1 MASNIPVI
9 VQGNSFSLAIPLQ
22 IYIIDEGEMVLQDY
36 TPDPTDEVS
45 VQLKGSRRNY
55 TYTPTIDGNVAYI
68 DLSGNELADNYSVVV
83 SIVKANGQRLRSFRT
98 DQFFIVESSDDLTQ
112 DDIIAGLEENVIYL
126 NAQAFI
132 AGADGRGI
140 ESIVKT
146 ATAGLV
152 DTYTITYSDNTTSTF
167 NVTNGAAGAQ
177 GADGVGIT
185 SIEKT
190 ATVGL
195 VDTYTITLSNGQTPT
210 FDVTNGK
217 DGVDLGLAT
226 IVNNLTEGG
235 EESVLSA
242 EMGKELGDVL
252 VNDTKDLTSQ
262 MKAGYVMSG
271 TANVGQTITLTET
284 ANANGHYIVL
294 DVVAGEKVWLKG
306 DGYAGNRQYIFM
318 DDNNVVKEIA
328 MWNKPT
334 DTDWTQYTTPNGAT
348 KLVANSISATYYG
361 VKISNTPM
369 TTRVANLESGMTD
382 IYTPLQLVGEY
393 SSEDCIAGYIAQG
406 NNGAAVSIVEN
417 SNRRYIKLDIK
428 KGDKIRVNVVP
439 SGVATYIVTDSNDVI
454 LYQGTKPYTPFDS
467 VLDIT
472 RDDAAHIYCNTGYN
486 IIVQRYTLPTQGEYN
501 EVIDNVVS
509 HLDMVDAE
517 NLYDGEVEIG
527 NFGGLTI
534 GMWTSPISVEAG
546 EAYTCYMIMGTNKYV
561 GFWNGD
567 TYVSNRIIQNG
578 VNHITVPSGCD
589 TMRFYSMDVKR
600 AKECYVV
607 AGTADITAALTKKAK
622 GYVDEYELGQLS
634 NKINLPL
641 ADKNIAILGDSITN
655 VGYYPAEFFRITGYK
670 NKAVYGRDGAAW
682 TNDEYHTDNNIKE
695 RIDALENGI
704 TWTPDIIIVA
714 LGRNDNGRSP
724 IGDVCEALWADQTT
738 IDARATMYNAIR
750 YGVKRLRTLY
760 PNAKIFLQGI
770 QWAKIKVSSVIN
782 TEEKYRQQD
791 NYVLQYNEVIR
802 NAADHMGCSFINVF
816 ADGVCEDTADRYLS
830 DGLHDN
836 AAGGVVHGRCVAAA
850 VLAAYKD

>member
-1 MASNIPVI
+1 MSLATI
-9 VQGNSFSLAIPLQ
+9 VKGNTFSLAIPLQ
-22 IYIIDEGEMVLQDY
+22 VYAVEDGEVVLRDY
-36 TPDPTDEVS
+36 TPESGDAITIR
-45 VQLKGSRRNY
+45 LKGDRRNY
-55 TYTPTIDGNVAYI
+55 TYIPSTNGSTAFIHLEG
-68 DLSGNELADNYSVVV
+68 SEVVGV
-83 SIVKANGQRLRSFRT
+83 YAVEVEIVKDDDSKLTSMRFEQLNIVDSIDELNEGQIT
-98 DQFFIVESSDDLTQ
+98 GGIEQG
-112 DDIIAGLEENVIYL
+112 AIYL
-126 NAQAFI
+126 DPEIFI
-132 AGADGRGI
+132 AGEDGRGI
-140 ESIVKT
+140 VSIVKT

-195 VDTYTITLSNGQTPT
+195 VDTYTITLSNGETST

-226 IVNNLTEGG
+226 IVNDLTTGG
-235 EESVLSA
+235 ATDVLSA

-252 VNDTKDLTSQ
+252 VNETKDLTSQ

-271 TANVGQTITLTET
+271 TANAGQTITLTKT
-284 ANANGHYIVL
+284 ANANGHYIIL
-294 DVVAGEKVWLKG
+294 DVVAGDKVWLKG
-306 DGYAGNRQYIFM
+306 KGYAGNRQYIFM

-328 MWNKPT
+328 AWNKT
-334 DTDWTQYTTPNGAT
+334 ADTDWTEYTTPNDAT
-348 KLVANSISATYYG
+348 KLIVNSIDASNYG
-361 VKISNTPM
+361 VKIQNTPM
-369 TTRVANLESGMTD
+369 TTRVANLESGMAD
-382 IYTPLQLVGEY
+382 IYTPLQLVGVY
-393 SSEDCIAGYIAQG
+393 NSTDSTAGYVAQG
-406 NNGAAVSIVEN
+406 NVGAVVAIAAN
-417 SNRRYIKLDIK
+417 SSKRYVKIGCS
-428 KGDKIRVNVVP
+428 KGDKFRINTIP
-439 SGVATYIVTDSNDVI
+439 NGTASYIVTDSNEVI
-454 LYQGTKPYTPFDS
+454 LYKGSGPFTPVD
-467 VLDIT
+467 VTIEIT
-472 RDDAAHIYCNTGYN
+472 RDDAAHIYVNSALYDLL
-486 IIVQRYTLPTQGEYN
+486 VQKYSKPTQGAFN
-501 EVIDNVVS
+501 EGVGAVTS
-509 HLDMVDAE
+509 ALDMIDAE
-517 NLYDGEVEIG
+517 NLYDGEVEYG
-527 NFGGLTI
+527 TFGGLTG
-534 GMWTSPISVEAG
+534 GMWTSPISVEEG
-546 EAYTCYMIMGTNKYV
+546 EGYTCYMIMGTNKRV

-567 TYVSNRIIQNG
+567 TYVSNRTIQNG
-578 VNHITVPSGCD
+578 VNHISVPSGCNA
-589 TMRFYSMDVKR
+589 MRFYNMDSKR
-600 AKECYVV
+600 SKECYVV
-607 AGTADITAALTKKAK
+607 KGSVDITHALRKKAA
-622 GYVDEYELGQLS
+622 GYIDEFDLVQLT

-655 VGYYPAEFFRITGYK
+655 VGYYPTEFFRITGYK

-724 IGDVCEALWADQTT
+724 IGDIAEAMFATQETLNE
-738 IDARATMYNAIR
+738 RATMYNAIR
-750 YGVKRLRTLY
+750 YGVKRLRSLY

-770 QWAKIKVSSVIN
+770 QWSKIIVGVTN
-782 TEEKYRQQD
+782 TVEKYRVQEE
-791 NYVLQYNEVIR
+791 YVLQYNEVIR

-850 VLAAYKD
+850 VLAAFKD

>member
-1 MASNIPVI
+1 MAYKRKVEIFEEAYTKKGKKSILSYD
-9 VQGNSFSLAIPLQ
+9 GRDGKKR
-22 IYIIDEGEMVLQDY
+22 YIAG
-36 TPDPTDEVS
+36 
-45 VQLKGSRRNY
+45 
-55 TYTPTIDGNVAYI
+55 
-68 DLSGNELADNYSVVV
+68 
-83 SIVKANGQRLRSFRT
+83 
-98 DQFFIVESSDDLTQ
+98 SSDPDVEPGGGGGT
-112 DDIIAGLEENVIYL
+112 
-126 NAQAFI
+126 
-132 AGADGRGI
+132 GI
-140 ESIVKT
+140 ESIEQTVT
-146 ATAGLV
+146 SEESGGV
-152 DTYTITYSDNTTSTF
+152 NVITVTTSDGATTDF
-167 NVTNGAAGAQ
+167 QVRNGMQGATGPKGDQGNSGYSGAAGELE
-177 GADGVGIT
+177 V
-185 SIEKT
+185 
-190 ATVGL
+190 
-195 VDTYTITLSNGQTPT
+195 
-210 FDVTNGK
+210 
-217 DGVDLGLAT
+217 
-226 IVNNLTEGG
+226 VNNLTEGG

-271 TANVGQTITLTET
+271 TANAGETITLTET

-294 DVVAGEKVWLKG
+294 DVVTGEKVWLKG
-306 DGYAGNRQYIFM
+306 YGYAGNRQYIFM

-348 KLVANSISATYYG
+348 KLIVNSIDASNYG
-361 VKISNTPM
+361 VKIQNTPM
-369 TTRVANLESGMTD
+369 TTRVANLESGMAD

-509 HLDMVDAE
+509 HLDMIDGE
-517 NLYDGEVEIG
+517 NIYDGEVEIG

-567 TYVSNRIIQNG
+567 THVSKRIIQNG

-589 TMRFYSMDVKR
+589 TMRFYNMDAKR

-770 QWAKIKVSSVIN
+770 QWAKIKVSSVLN